1 MSHAGTLFS
10 LPPAS
15 LAVPSLTQSGVPFP
29 GPSPGLSSSQTPSP
43 VPSNR
48 YVSGFNPTSSTSAF
62 TPGISMS
69 ASDPDVPMARFAC
82 ANLCQPCVKVLS
94 ELLHVHVLFDLT
106 ADLTEKQATSLEDN
120 ESGIGRHIGHTSNAN
135 TCQESPEPVLKF
147 GSGIGLIFGSEAN
160 SSDAIVIYV
169 LWGNFNF
176 AVGDDGGITRSGNT
190 EASDAEDEEELA
202 DAAAPVLGRGW
213 RNRVPTRRYEGAV

>member
-1 MSHAGTLFS
+1 MVFDRTARNSSVSLDWV

-106 ADLTEKQATSLEDN
+106 ADLAEKQATSLEDN
-120 ESGIGRHIGHTSNAN
+120 ELSVTVTGSQMFTPPISLPRITR
-135 TCQESPEPVLKF
+135 TRTQVRF
-147 GSGIGLIFGSEAN
+147 GDRIDIRFRSEQQRR
-160 SSDAIVIYV
+160 Y
-169 LWGNFNF
+169 F
-176 AVGDDGGITRSGNT
+176 GDDGGITRSGNT